1 MTFAA
6 NLNYSKANEGWKNN
20 MNLKAYRVV
29 SAHDKNTRA
38 TSSRV
43 KGRRERKIRIFPQ
56 RKHDKRFMKL
66 FQGRK
71 KALLDMVSNESANR

>member
-1 MTFAA
+1 
-6 NLNYSKANEGWKNN
+6 

-43 KGRRERKIRIFPQ
+43 KGRRERKIRTFPQ
-56 RKHDKRFMKL
+56 RKHDKRFTKL